1 MMDSYKLARC
11 VLRKIKNSG
20 FQISIAALGVAMYI
34 RNCFL
39 LHCSFLTSVCFLYS
53 MKNVITQAAVPV
65 ITQAAVPVITQTA
78 VPVISRTAVSIHLSF
93 LSYMR
98 QIDCQDA
105 AMHGVVL

>member
-65 ITQAAVPVITQTA
+65 ITQTA
-78 VPVISRTAVSIHLSF
+78 VPVISQTAVSIHLSF